1 MDTNQTVREIEDL
14 LFPRLKL
21 DAWERAIYWHLFRHT
36 HMEGR
41 SSVVFGLDSLA
52 RTTGISHQQASRLH
66 PFDGSQRLPGR
77 DREER
82 VGIA

>member
-66 PFDGSQRLPGR
+66 PFDGS
-77 DREER
+77 
-82 VGIA
+82 